1 MGFFTLAEIKKAG
14 LSLSKNALSSS
25 FSSEHLAAVEL
36 GHRFLA
42 GSNPQRCSAGILEP
56 ELASG
61 IWYQLL
67 AGVDLLSQTA
77 GLRLRDNLIA
87 LRLGNDGVILSFGC
101 WD

>member
-1 MGFFTLAEIKKAG
+1 MGFFKLAEIKKAG

-25 FSSEHLAAVEL
+25 FSSEHLAAVEF

-42 GSNPQRCSAGILEP
+42 GGYPQQCSAGIAEP

-67 AGVDLLSQTA
+67 AELIHFLKLLEFLTVHMHWHS
-77 GLRLRDNLIA
+77 IA
-87 LRLGNDGVILSFGC
+87 A
-101 WD
+101 